1 MNRELDGDIPVDG
14 FRHEVRW
21 HTDHNRIEMHL
32 RAERNMRFHVA
43 GEAFGIAEGE
53 TIHTEN
59 SHKYNVDEARLLL
72 RAGGWTP
79 LRAWSDEAG
88 LFTLYLASRTKKSLQ
103 DGPERVDVR
112 GCERIILL
120 PLLNAGTPCGEQER
134 KAAHYTFVG

>member
-1 MNRELDGDIPVDG
+1 MFLFKQKTAYDMRISDWSSDVCSSDLRMNRELDGDIPVDG

-59 SHKYNVDEARLLL
+59 SHNYNVDEARLLL
-72 RAGGWTP
+72 RAGGWTD
-79 LRAWSDEAG
+79 R
-88 LFTLYLASRTKKSLQ
+88 KS
-103 DGPERVDVR
+103 G
-112 GCERIILL
+112 G
-120 PLLNAGTPCGEQER
+120 
-134 KAAHYTFVG
+134 